1 MDAAAAADLLDGGN
15 GKNKPPRRRCHYCN
29 TTAITLL
36 MFVLTNTV
44 SIVVSS
50 GAGSSF
56 LRRYNY
62 KPSNIRLWDGGS
74 SALLAADLN
83 TTQSDLAAS
92 RAELAALHARVR
104 TANELLRTLLD
115 AMSTRNTA
123 TGGDTLAAGWKRELT
138 GELKLAVEPHGTGTN
153 ATGGAP
159 AAFPALGHACVRV
172 QDDLERYMSYTPGG
186 ECPSDEALAHRLMRS
201 GCEPLPRRRCR
212 APSPKGY
219 THPLP
224 LPASLWAAPPDAAVL
239 WDAYLPCKNYSC
251 LMPAT
256 PASFDLRR
264 RRKEEKARWAR
275 DDGTLEYSI
284 AAVLA
289 SRPNGTVRVGH
300 DLAGGGETTYAP
312 GTFAARMMERGVTVV
327 TAAVSDGAPRNSFVA
342 ARGLVS
348 VHVTAAHHRLP
359 FFDRT
364 LDIVHEAAGGLGVLA
379 GGGDDV
385 MMMEFALFDVY
396 RVLRPGGLFWIDHY
410 PCAAAHVNATFARM
424 VVERVGFRKLRWNT
438 GRGKGK
444 GRWYISALLEK
455 PMMA

>member
-1 MDAAAAADLLDGGN
+1 MDAADLLDGAN
-15 GKNKPPRRRCHYCN
+15 GKNKQPPRRRCNYCN

-44 SIVVSS
+44 SILVSS
-50 GAGSSF
+50 GAAPSF

-62 KPSNIRLWDGGS
+62 KPSTLRLWDGGS

-83 TTQSDLAAS
+83 ATQSDLAAS

-115 AMSTRNTA
+115 SMSTHRHT
-123 TGGDTLAAGWKRELT
+123 TVPDDGWKRELA
-138 GELKLAVEPHGTGTN
+138 GELKLAVEPHDTGTN
-153 ATGGAP
+153 ATGGDP
-159 AAFPALGHACVRV
+159 VFAFPALGHACVRV
-172 QDDLERYMSYTPGG
+172 QDELERYMSYTPGG

-224 LPASLWAAPPDAAVL
+224 LQASLWAAPPDTAVL

-251 LMPAT
+251 VVPAAAT
-256 PASFDLRR
+256 AETFDL

-275 DDGTLEYSI
+275 DDGALEYSI

-289 SRPNGTVRVGH
+289 SRPNGTVRVGL
-300 DLAGGGETTYAP
+300 DLAGVGAGETTYAP
-312 GTFAARMMERGVTVV
+312 GTFAARMIERGVTVV
-327 TAAVSDGAPRNSFVA
+327 TATVSDGAPRNSLVA

-364 LDIVHEAAGGLGVLA
+364 LDLVHAAAGGLGVA
-379 GGGDDV
+379 GGGGV
-385 MMMEFALFDVY
+385 MMEFALYDVY

-410 PCAAAHVNATFARM
+410 PCAAAQVNATFAPM
-424 VVERVGFRKLRWNT
+424 VVERVGFRKLRWHT
-438 GRGKGK
+438 SRGKGK
-444 GRWYISALLEK
+444 DRWWYISALLEK

>member
-1 MDAAAAADLLDGGN
+1 MDAADLLDGDN
-15 GKNKPPRRRCHYCN
+15 GKNKPLLPPPPPRRRPWYYCN
-29 TTAITLL
+29 TTAITLV

-50 GAGSSF
+50 GAGPSL

-62 KPSNIRLWDGGS
+62 KPSTLRLWDGGS

-83 TTQSDLAAS
+83 ATQSDLAAS

-115 AMSTRNTA
+115 SMSTTHNAST
-123 TGGDTLAAGWKRELT
+123 TVPDGWKRELA
-138 GELKLAVEPHGTGTN
+138 GELKIAVEPHGSTN
-153 ATGGAP
+153 ATGGEAF
-159 AAFPALGHACVRV
+159 AFPALGHACVRV

-251 LMPAT
+251 LITAPA
-256 PASFDLRR
+256 ASFDLRR
-264 RRKEEKARWAR
+264 EKARWAR
-275 DDGTLEYSI
+275 DDGALEYSI

-289 SRPNGTVRVGH
+289 SRPNSTVRVGL
-300 DLAGGGETTYAP
+300 DLTGGGAGETTYAP

-327 TAAVSDGAPRNSFVA
+327 TATVSDGAPRNSFVA

-364 LDIVHEAAGGLGVLA
+364 LDLVHAAAGGLGVA
-379 GGGDDV
+379 GGGGGV
-385 MMMEFALFDVY
+385 MMEFALYDVY

-410 PCAAAHVNATFARM
+410 PCAAAQVNETFARM

-444 GRWYISALLEK
+444 DRWYISALLEK

>member
-1 MDAAAAADLLDGGN
+1 MDAAADLLDGGN
-15 GKNKPPRRRCHYCN
+15 NGKNKPPPRRRCRFCN

-50 GAGSSF
+50 GAAPSF
-56 LRRYNY
+56 LLRRYNY
-62 KPSNIRLWDGGS
+62 RPSTIRLWDGGS
-74 SALLAADLN
+74 SAALAADLN
-83 TTQSDLAAS
+83 ATQSDLAAG

-115 AMSTRNTA
+115 AMSA
-123 TGGDTLAAGWKRELT
+123 THRDAAVPDGWKRELA
-138 GELKLAVEPHGTGTN
+138 GELKVAVEPHGITN
-153 ATGGAP
+153 ATGGEAFV
-159 AAFPALGHACVRV
+159 FPAVGHACVRF
-172 QDDLERYMSYTPGG
+172 QDELERYMAYTPGG
-186 ECPSDEALAHRLMRS
+186 ECPSDEALAHRLMRG

-219 THPLP
+219 THPAA

-239 WDAYLPCKNYSC
+239 WDAYLPCRNYSC
-251 LMPAT
+251 LPA

-264 RRKEEKARWAR
+264 RRREEKARWAR
-275 DDGTLEYSI
+275 DDGGALEYSI

-289 SRPNGTVRVGH
+289 SRPNGTVRVGL
-300 DLAGGGETTYAP
+300 DLAAGEPTYSP
-312 GTFAARMMERGVTVV
+312 GTFAARMLERGVTVV

-364 LDIVHEAAGGLGVLA
+364 LDLVHAAAGGLGIVAA
-379 GGGDDV
+379 GGGGV
-385 MMMEFALFDVY
+385 MMEFALFDVY
-396 RVLRPGGLFWIDHY
+396 RVLRPGGLFWLDHY
-410 PCAAAHVNATFARM
+410 PCPAGAQVNTTLAPM
-424 VVERVGFRKLRWNT
+424 MLGRVGFQKLRWNA
-438 GRGKGK
+438 GRGKK
-444 GRWYISALLEK
+444 GNKDQWYISALLEK
-455 PMMA
+455 PMA